1 MAIEKPLMLDG
12 HEISITASLGISL
25 YPDDGEDA
33 DTLLK
38 NANIAMSHAKKLGRN
53 NYQFFKPALREKTK
67 DRLNMEKGLQLALER
82 DEFQLYYQ
90 PQVDINSGSIVGT
103 EALIR
108 WKHPDRGLVPPND
121 FIPLAEGSG
130 LIIPISEWVLQS
142 ACQQNK
148 AWQSMGLP
156 QMRVTINLSA
166 NTFLHKNLLNIIVN
180 ALKGAELDPKYVG
193 LEITESTAM
202 HDTNMTINKLNK
214 INKLGIEI
222 AIDTFGTGYSSLSYL
237 K

>member
-1 MAIEKPLMLDG
+1 
-12 HEISITASLGISL
+12 
-25 YPDDGEDA
+25 
-33 DTLLK
+33 
-38 NANIAMSHAKKLGRN
+38 
-53 NYQFFKPALREKTK
+53 
-67 DRLNMEKGLQLALER
+67 
-82 DEFQLYYQ
+82 
-90 PQVDINSGSIVGT
+90 
-103 EALIR
+103 
-108 WKHPDRGLVPPND
+108 
-121 FIPLAEGSG
+121 
-130 LIIPISEWVLQS
+130 
-142 ACQQNK
+142 
-148 AWQSMGLP
+148 MGLP